1 MSDRRLPKRMSDRM
15 SEYMS
20 ERMSDR
26 IPERMSDRMLEYML
40 ERVSEC
46 QNGYAIYIYI
56 YNSKIFQ
63 IVCRK
68 PCQNSVSG
76 WGFFEV
82 VFFFLRVKPPIRKTC
97 FFSSWDS
104 QKEMLI
110 SKKIILVNF
119 FD

>member
-1 MSDRRLPKRMSDRM
+1 MPESMSDRRLPKKMSFRM

-26 IPERMSDRMLEYML
+26 IPERMSDRMLEYMP

-46 QNGYAIYIYI
+46 QNGYAACHIYIYI
-56 YNSKIFQ
+56 IILYIYTSKIFQ

-82 VFFFLRVKPPIRKTC
+82 VFFF
-97 FFSSWDS
+97 
-104 QKEMLI
+104 
-110 SKKIILVNF
+110 
-119 FD
+119 